1 MKSENP
7 QFLKDTIFSEKLIWF
22 EMLVFQKILRS
33 TKWIV
38 PNKTV
43 YTTNKTFLQFMFIPH
58 IRFFNKSILRF
69 NFTVPFKLST

>member
-1 MKSENP
+1 
-7 QFLKDTIFSEKLIWF
+7 
-22 EMLVFQKILRS
+22 MLVFRKILRS

-69 NFTVPFKLST
+69 NFTVSFKLST